1 MLKTV
6 TNRSP
11 PIDPAIT
18 KGEAK
23 QQSVKINRVESLG
36 NNNYYKVTG
45 SVSGEKSCKKVVAVV
60 QKNRLDTD
68 LGFSIKA
75 LKWS

>member
-1 MLKTV
+1 MFT
-6 TNRSP
+6 
-11 PIDPAIT
+11 IT

-45 SVSGEKSCKKVVAVV
+45 SVSGAKSCKGGRRGAKESPGYGTG
-60 QKNRLDTD
+60 L
-68 LGFSIKA
+68 LC
-75 LKWS
+75 